1 MDRHIL
7 FVLLLAAFFLF
18 TVVIFAAMGEARLD
32 VYISV
37 FTIEYLVLVEILRP
51 RRRFMT
57 PLGLDPVALGLVI
70 IFGLIVTRKI
80 LEILVS

>member
-7 FVLLLAAFFLF
+7 FVLLLAVFFLF
-18 TVVIFAAMGEARLD
+18 TVVILAAMGQTRLD

-57 PLGLDPVALGLVI
+57 SLGLDPVALGLVI
-70 IFGLIVTRKI
+70 IFGLIVTRKV
-80 LEILVS
+80 LEILVR